1 MRISDWSSDVCS
13 SDLLAEMARDW
24 PFFGTML
31 DDLEMTLA
39 KSDLA
44 IFERYS
50 RLAGDAHGA
59 LFPGIAAEFTRT
71 GDTLLS
77 IRDED
82 ALLSRDPRLRL
93 PIRLRNPSVDPL
105 RLLPVAPLRP

>member
-1 MRISDWSSDVCS
+1 
-13 SDLLAEMARDW
+13 
-24 PFFGTML
+24 ML

-50 RLAGDAHGA
+50 RLAGDAHDA
-59 LFPGIAAEFTRT
+59 LFPGIAAEFPRT

-77 IRDED
+77 IRDDD
-82 ALLSRDPRLRL
+82 ALLSRDPHL
-93 PIRLRNPSVDPL
+93 PLSIRLRNPYVAHI
-105 RLLPVAPLRP
+105 RLLPVQLLPRWRRPGRTDDTQTPDTRPV